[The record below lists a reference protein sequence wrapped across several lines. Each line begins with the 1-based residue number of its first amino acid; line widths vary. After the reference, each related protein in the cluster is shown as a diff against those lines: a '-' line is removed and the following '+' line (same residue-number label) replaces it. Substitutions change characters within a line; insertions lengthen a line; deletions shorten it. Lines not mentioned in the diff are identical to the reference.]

1 MNNVKIKVHITEPV
15 KVGDTVEFTINN
27 KRVRDTVVYING
39 SIIEGVNY
47 DLTYVKFT
55 IVNN

>member
-1 MNNVKIKVHITEPV
+1 MNNVKIKVHNTEPV
-15 KVGDTVEFTINN
+15 KVGDIVEFTMNN

-39 SIIEGVNY
+39 SIIEGVIY

-55 IVNN
+55 IVNQ

>member
-1 MNNVKIKVHITEPV
+1 MNNVKIKVHNTKPV
-15 KVGDTVEFTINN
+15 KVGDIVEFTMNN